1 MLKLPLLLALPL
13 QGAERTSAVH
23 QVPPPSAKASVGQAL
38 VDQALAV
45 RPLVD
50 QALAI
55 RPLVALESSSAGA
68 WGALPSSEVA
78 SSVLVAC
85 PSELLVAA
93 SS

>member
-23 QVPPPSAKASVGQAL
+23 QVPPPSAEASVGQA
-38 VDQALAV
+38 
-45 RPLVD
+45 LVD

-68 WGALPSSEVA
+68 WGVLPSSEA
-78 SSVLVAC
+78 TSSVLVAC